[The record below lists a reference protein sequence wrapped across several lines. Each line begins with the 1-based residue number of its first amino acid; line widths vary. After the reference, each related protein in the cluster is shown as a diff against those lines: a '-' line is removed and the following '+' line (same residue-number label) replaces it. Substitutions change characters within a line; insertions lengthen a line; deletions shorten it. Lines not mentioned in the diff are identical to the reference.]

1 MLILLDMIWHD
12 HISCWVSILSESALW
27 VRGSWFLLRPF
38 FLGVQFSNF
47 KTHGIHRLHPMHSQL
62 VELSLAP
69 RTEQTTWLV
78 SLSGH
83 GSWRALNSLKKTRV
97 CAYHPVIKH
106 DLLENPPCIDKFRS
120 WKAPVFFQLLITGGT
135 KCRRFHPAPKPSR
148 NSPST
153 KPPRSVD
160 SCWTADHWL
169 GKVRCPRHRR
179 LFLGKKM
186 PRKGD
191 LYSEEIDGNPMP
203 LLVRFTKYQ

>member
-120 WKAPVFFQLLITGGT
+120 WKAPVFSSYWLPEAPNVEDFIQHQNPAATPQAPNPHAQWIRAEPLIIG
-135 KCRRFHPAPKPSR
+135 
-148 NSPST
+148 
-153 KPPRSVD
+153 
-160 SCWTADHWL
+160 L
-169 GKVRCPRHRR
+169 GKSGARGIAG
-179 LFLGKKM
+179 FFWGKKC
-186 PRKGD
+186 PEKAIFIQRK
-191 LYSEEIDGNPMP
+191 PMGTP
-203 LLVRFTKYQ
+203 CHFW